1 MVLTRNWVSLFA
13 GAAMAVTWSAAAQA
27 GGTPGYAKGKE
38 PVYRCDTG
46 GFIEYP
52 GTDICFKIG
61 GRAEGWLGAQS
72 NNVNSSEEF
81 DVYDIKILPTNDDR
95 FWMGAQGRLNVDVR
109 SASELGLVR
118 AFIEGEFKDAN
129 VNTGGAFNMRHAFV
143 QVGQVLFGKTDST
156 FLFKYTPDNFATAVK
171 KAPGYHDTR
180 VVQFRYSQKLGN
192 GVQLDIALED
202 PARLAGAYTGG
213 PVASADQVPDVVGR
227 VSVKGSWGAAQIAFA
242 AHQQSFIFGRSERE
256 WGWAGNA
263 GIMLVLD
270 SLGLPKDKFFLQG
283 NYSDGHS
290 RALRI
295 GTSLSVGATGV
306 GFATDKVTGVS
317 VLGGLEHHWSKT
329 LRSTI
334 AAGYADIDYNAIAVV
349 ATSLETSAAIWGN
362 LIWSPVKG
370 LDIGVEVMWG
380 QLDYLN
386 GASADAVGGALQ
398 ARRKF

>member
-1 MVLTRNWVSLFA
+1 MMRSSKWVPLLA
-13 GAAMAVTWSAAAQA
+13 GAALAMTGSAAALA
-27 GGTPGYAKGKE
+27 GGTPGYAKGKA

-52 GTDICFKIG
+52 GSDVCFKLG
-61 GRAEGWLGAQS
+61 GRAAGWMGVQG
-72 NNVNSSEEF
+72 NNVNSSDEY
-81 DVYDIKILPTNDDR
+81 DVYDIRTLPTNQDR
-95 FWMGAQGRLNVDVR
+95 FWMGAMARINLDVR

-118 AFIEGEFKDAN
+118 AFIEGEFKDN
-129 VNTGGAFNMRHAFV
+129 NSNTGGAFSMRHAFV
-143 QVGQVLFGKTDST
+143 QVGHVLFGKTNST
-156 FLFKYTPDNFATAVK
+156 FLFKYTPEHFATSFK
-171 KAPGYHDTR
+171 KAPGLHDTR
-180 VVQFRYSQKLGN
+180 VVQFRYTQKLGN

-213 PVASADQVPDVVGR
+213 PAASANQVPDVVAK
-227 VSVKGSWGAAQIAFA
+227 VSVKGSWGAALLAVA
-242 AHQQSFIFGRSERE
+242 AHQQSYIFGQSEHD

-263 GIMLVLD
+263 GIMLALD
-270 SLGLPKDKFFLQG
+270 NIGMGKDQLFLQA

-295 GTSLSVGATGV
+295 GTSLSMGATGV
-306 GFATDKVTGVS
+306 GLATDSVTAYS
-317 VLGGLEHHWSKT
+317 VLGGLRHFWSKT

-334 AAGYADIDYNAIAVV
+334 AVGHADIDYNAIAVA
-349 ATSLETSAAIWGN
+349 ATALDTSAAVWGN

-386 GASADAVGGALQ
+386 GSSADALAGVLE